1 MWYRNSAGR
10 YYNLDHFVVLRTVDN
25 NSHCQIRGEMPD
37 APDGILIE
45 SACPSEEEA
54 KELLN
59 ALLTSTLPLLMWKH
73 FRVTRNR

>member
-1 MWYRNSAGR
+1 
-10 YYNLDHFVVLRTVDN
+10 
-25 NSHCQIRGEMPD
+25 MPD

-59 ALLTSTLPLLMWKH
+59 ALLTSTLPLLMWEH
-73 FRVTRNR
+73 FRVTQGG